1 VASRRKKRVE
11 EHPDERWLVTYA
23 DVLTLMF
30 VLFMVLF
37 SISVVNT
44 SKFDLLKETLQDAFS
59 SGLISG
65 GERVLPEVADATPA
79 PVVDIPASRIAPEVP
94 TIGGISLGAAS
105 PEQALE
111 TSQLEAAQRTIDAK
125 VADAGLERSVT
136 TAVNE
141 RGLSVR
147 LQTDG
152 VLFDSGS
159 ATLRPDG
166 ARILTP
172 IAASLRKLPNPV
184 RVEGHTDS
192 NPIATAQ
199 FPSNWELSGARAS
212 AVVRTFEAGGIPA
225 SRLQFAGFG
234 DNRPAADNAS
244 EAGRAE
250 NRRIEVLVLR
260 LQGAPGQSPAAA
272 LGG

>member
-44 SKFDLLKETLQDAFS
+44 SKFDLLKQTLQDAFS

-65 GERVLPEVADATPA
+65 GEKVLPEVEGPTPA
-79 PVVDIPASRIAPEVP
+79 PVVDIPSSRIAPEVP
-94 TIGGISLGAAS
+94 TVGGLNLGAAS

-111 TSQLEAAQRTIDAK
+111 TRQLEAAQRTIDAK
-125 VADAGLERSVT
+125 VADAGLKRSIT
-136 TAVNE
+136 TTVNE
-141 RGLSVR
+141 RGLVVR

-159 ATLRPDG
+159 AALKPEG
-166 ARILTP
+166 ARILAP
-172 IAASLRKLPNPV
+172 IAASLSKLSNPI

-192 NPIATAQ
+192 NPISTAQ
-199 FPSNWELSGARAS
+199 FPSNWELSGSRAS

-234 DNRPAADNAS
+234 ENRPAADNTT
-244 EAGRAE
+244 EAGRAK

-260 LQGAPGQSPAAA
+260 LQGGPGQSPAAA